1 MSLRQTSAQTNDFS
15 GKFETHSTG
24 EYVEKDKF
32 KVDSEAEQMK
42 IASTASDY
50 IDLNI
55 NTPL

>member
-32 KVDSEAEQMK
+32 KVDSEAE
-42 IASTASDY
+42 
-50 IDLNI
+50 
-55 NTPL
+55 